1 MFGSLRARLVLS
13 HIVPL
18 LIVMPLMGLALIYVL
33 ETKMLLGSLSREL
46 TEQGRLIASIA
57 QDRPDIW
64 HDPSRGNAFVKG
76 MGANVQA
83 RVMLLDPDGTLIA
96 SSDPTDADRLDQ
108 RLDLAGWDT
117 VLAGQTHAQT
127 AYSQRMRQEIVDV
140 LVPVVGADQQIEGVI
155 RLSQHWV
162 SVAEEFLQMRS
173 VIAGVL
179 VAGLLLG
186 TAAGLVLALNLER
199 PIWNANRAVTRIA
212 RGESLTPLPEQG
224 PRETRELLHSVNIL
238 VERLHNVERGR
249 RELLA
254 NLVHELGRPLGA
266 VRAAIEAILR
276 GAAREPA
283 VQQELLEGIKDEID
297 RLKRLLD
304 DLAGLHEQILGTIEL
319 DRRPTALG
327 EWLAHTL
334 APWREGA
341 QAKGLHWQVDVPRD
355 LPIVDIDPERLGQAL
370 GNLISNAIKYTPRG
384 GTVTTCAGFDGDIFW
399 ICVSDTGPGIEP
411 EEQERI
417 FAPFYRSQ
425 TGRRFP
431 KGMGLG
437 LSIARDLVT
446 AHGGQLQLESMPGTG
461 SQFTIRLPLISTQ
474 HPPD

>member
-18 LIVMPLMGLALIYVL
+18 LIVVPLMGLALIYVL
-33 ETKMLLGSLSREL
+33 ESKMLLGSLSREL

-57 QDRPDIW
+57 RTRPDIW
-64 HDPSRGNAFVKG
+64 HDPGRGSAFVEE
-76 MGANVQA
+76 MGDNVQA
-83 RVMLLDPDGTLIA
+83 RVMLLDPGETLIA
-96 SSDPTDADRLDQ
+96 SSDPTDADRLGQ
-108 RLDLAGWDT
+108 QLDLAGWNT
-117 VLAGQTHAQT
+117 VLAGQTHAQA
-127 AYSQRMRQEIVDV
+127 AYSQRMQQEIVDV
-140 LVPVVGADQQIEGVI
+140 LVPIVGADQQIEGVI

-173 VIAGVL
+173 VIGGVL

-186 TAAGLVLALNLER
+186 AAAGLVLALNLER
-199 PIWNANRAVTRIA
+199 PIRKANLAVTRIA
-212 RGESLTPLPEQG
+212 RGELLTPLPEQG
-224 PRETRELLHSVNIL
+224 PKETRELLHSVNTL

-276 GAAREPA
+276 GAASEPS

-304 DLAGLHEQILGTIEL
+304 DLAGLHEQLLGTLEL
-319 DRRPTALG
+319 DRRPTALS

-341 QAKGLHWQVDVPRD
+341 QAKGLLWEVGVPPD
-355 LPIVDIDPERLGQAL
+355 LPTTDIDPERLGQAL
-370 GNLISNAIKYTPRG
+370 GNLVSNAIKYTPQG
-384 GTVTTCAGFDGDIFW
+384 GRVTTHAGLDGETFW
-399 ICVSDTGPGIEP
+399 IRVSDTGPGIEP

-417 FAPFYRSQ
+417 FVPFYRSQ
-425 TGRRFP
+425 TDRRFP

-437 LSIARDLVT
+437 LTIARDLVT
-446 AHGGQLQLESMPGTG
+446 AHGGQLELESKAGQG
-461 SQFTIRLPLISTQ
+461 SQFTMRIPLSASSS
-474 HPPD
+474 